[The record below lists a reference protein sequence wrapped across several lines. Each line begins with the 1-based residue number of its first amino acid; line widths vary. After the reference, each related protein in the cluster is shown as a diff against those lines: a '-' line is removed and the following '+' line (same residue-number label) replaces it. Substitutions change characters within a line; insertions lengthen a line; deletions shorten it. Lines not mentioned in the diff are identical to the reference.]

1 MANDL
6 VRKQDASIK
15 AYRSIFVARATS
27 ALGMTL
33 HELVDEFKAL
43 TEKISTDTTINEEGR
58 KEYGETALLSF
69 RERNIFSSIAN
80 ARFGISLADSYN
92 DTPDDF

>member
-6 VRKQDASIK
+6 VRKQDDSLK
-15 AYRSIFVARATS
+15 AYRGIFVDRATR
-27 ALGMTL
+27 ALSMSL
-33 HELVDEFKAL
+33 HELVDEFKRL
-43 TEKISTDTTINEEGR
+43 TELISTDTSINEEGR

-92 DTPDDF
+92 DSPNDF